1 MVSSAVIKYM
11 CHEHLKVI
19 NFGNS
24 GALMV
29 NLCKLFLDTRT
40 YHCCIQVWV
49 IRKGQ
54 KTVQSQNMKEIIF
67 YYPDARI

>member
-1 MVSSAVIKYM
+1 MVSSAVIKCM

-49 IRKGQ
+49 I
-54 KTVQSQNMKEIIF
+54 
-67 YYPDARI
+67 